1 MEKAAMFPA
10 KIFDC
15 IREADRLG
23 PLPSSGGLALDGL
36 SGGKTV
42 GVLQR
47 LTGLFAKDQTA
58 CYLEI
63 GVFQGLTLLSVA
75 VQHPQIPCFGVD
87 NFSILDPQGK
97 NLSIVKQRIAGMNAK
112 NAALISQD
120 FEAVL
125 ENLGDHLQ
133 GRKIGVYFIDGA
145 HDYRSQLIALMLAIP
160 HLHKNAVIIIDDA
173 NYAFVRQSTRDFLI
187 SHQSYKMAFEAYT
200 PNHPANLTSQDL
212 QKWEKGWLNGINILV
227 HDHKG
232 SLPTMLP
239 PTNSDHTLYVNDWLV
254 HRHQLA
260 ELAPEALSLAQ
271 AVCQGDSAKEAAC
284 KDQLLA
290 SYARRRVVY
299 DLRNKDRNTY
309 SLGLTEGRFNKF

>member
-1 MEKAAMFPA
+1 MFLA

-15 IREADRLG
+15 IREADHFG
-23 PLPSSGGLALDGL
+23 PLPNPGGLALDGL

-47 LTGLFAKDQTA
+47 LAALFAGDETA

-75 VQHPQIPCFGVD
+75 ANCPEVACFGVD

-97 NLSIVKQRIAGMNAK
+97 NLSIVKQRIAKTSAK
-112 NAALISQD
+112 NANLINRD

-125 ENLGDHLQ
+125 ENPSKHLQ
-133 GRKIGVYFIDGA
+133 GRKIGVYFVDGA
-145 HDYRSQLIALMLAIP
+145 HDYRSQLMALLLAIP
-160 HLHKNAVIIIDDA
+160 NLHENTVIVIDDA

-187 SHQSYKMAFEAYT
+187 SNQSFKMAFEAYS
-200 PNHPANLTSQDL
+200 PNHPANLDRQEL
-212 QKWEKGWLNGINILV
+212 KEWEKGWLNGINILV
-227 HDHKG
+227 RDQKN
-232 SLPTMLP
+232 SLPVMLP
-239 PTNSDHTLYVNDWLV
+239 PVDSNHTLYVNDWLV

-271 AVCQGDSAKEAAC
+271 AVCQGNSAKEAEC
-284 KDQLLA
+284 KNRLLTG
-290 SYARRRVVY
+290 YARGRSAY
-299 DLRNKDRNTY
+299 DLRNDDRNTY
-309 SLGLTEGRFNKF
+309 SFGLTEGRFNELP